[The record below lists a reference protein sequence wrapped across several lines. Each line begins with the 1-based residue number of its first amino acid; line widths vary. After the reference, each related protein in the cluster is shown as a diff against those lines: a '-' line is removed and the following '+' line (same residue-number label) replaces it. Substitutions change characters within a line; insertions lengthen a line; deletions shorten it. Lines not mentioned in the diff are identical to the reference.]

1 MARITYDSH
10 GNDITCMKEFD
21 GLKFPCNECS
31 RKHCEER
38 EHYNVTTMKLSDVK
52 IKNAFAQ
59 SIPSEKKLAK
69 CEKYWNTF
77 GKQDKY
83 IVVDHNNVLLDG
95 YIVYLTLKKLGVDE
109 VQVEIVDKK
118 TPRYR
123 NQTTTYVYGIHEN
136 SKEKKEYV
144 WRVPETKKGLE
155 NELLLGDKVLV
166 STKYGIK
173 PVIVTKIEW
182 LDECPVDFP
191 VKKVIGKVKPNISN
205 INIDKAKEILLAH
218 VCCTDL
224 NCDKCPWKSM
234 DCSEIRTSDYIKEAV
249 DVILSENK

>member
-1 MARITYDSH
+1 M
-10 GNDITCMKEFD
+10 
-21 GLKFPCNECS
+21 
-31 RKHCEER
+31 
-38 EHYNVTTMKLSDVK
+38 
-52 IKNAFAQ
+52 
-59 SIPSEKKLAK
+59 
-69 CEKYWNTF
+69 
-77 GKQDKY
+77 
-83 IVVDHNNVLLDG
+83 DHNNVLLDG

-109 VQVEIVDKK
+109 IQVEIVDKK

-218 VCCTDL
+218 VCCTDAWIVL
-224 NCDKCPWKSM
+224 K
-234 DCSEIRTSDYIKEAV
+234 
-249 DVILSENK
+249 